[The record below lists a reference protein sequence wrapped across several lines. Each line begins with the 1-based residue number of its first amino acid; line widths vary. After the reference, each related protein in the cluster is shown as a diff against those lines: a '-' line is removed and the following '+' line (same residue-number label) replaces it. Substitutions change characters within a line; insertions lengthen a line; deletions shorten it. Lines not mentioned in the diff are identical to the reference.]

1 MTGGAETACDS
12 LVEVHRGTEGCD
24 VAACDSLDSLR
35 TYFFEAKIVGLED
48 ALDQAYNYQQMI
60 AEDLRQQV
68 GLLANTREILS
79 EHVSCLDAARAALS
93 SAQLVNTKLDASLAV
108 ALEAVTAAKQLQA
121 ATEEAAEAAA
131 VAASASADLLAG
143 EQKEAKRKYRR
154 K

>member
-1 MTGGAETACDS
+1 MASDYA
-12 LVEVHRGTEGCD
+12 
-24 VAACDSLDSLR
+24 
-35 TYFFEAKIVGLED
+35 GLPLYKLTKKS
-48 ALDQAYNYQQMI
+48 LDQAYNYQQMI

-79 EHVSCLDAARAALS
+79 EHVSCLGAARAALS
-93 SAQLVNTKLDASLAV
+93 SAQLVNAKLDARLAV
-108 ALEAVTAAKQLQA
+108 ALEAVTSAKPLQA

-143 EQKEAKRKYRR
+143 ERKEQQSAAKRKYRR